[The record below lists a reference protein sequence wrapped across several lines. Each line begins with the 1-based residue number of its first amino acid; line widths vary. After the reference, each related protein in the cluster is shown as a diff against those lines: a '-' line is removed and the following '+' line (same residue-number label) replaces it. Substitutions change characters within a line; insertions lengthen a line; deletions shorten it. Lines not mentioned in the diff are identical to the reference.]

1 MLGGGLTLQM
11 GHIFGERCFDLDR
24 LALAGADFT
33 GRDPAAFDSRGV
45 ASFLCT
51 HGRKEA

>member
-1 MLGGGLTLQM
+1 M
-11 GHIFGERCFDLDR
+11 GYVFGERRFDLDG

-33 GRDPAAFDSRGV
+33 GCDPTAFDSRGV
-45 ASFLCT
+45 ASFVCT